1 MGAPNVS
8 AETLIFATQLGSAD
22 GDWAAYLTG
31 AIMDSPAI
39 TSEILEQIQ
48 VWNFDQAWELFLHPL
63 ASTELAQKLKDEY
76 VFADLIS
83 GNSREEISAIIE
95 AKLEQGSNKTAEE
108 QFQLGETFYD
118 DKSFSHAL
126 PILKSAADQ
135 GHDLAAEK
143 TANCYSKLG
152 YPELAVPY
160 WEFCRT
166 EGNHSANT
174 NYANYLTSINRNLE
188 FALRL
193 WKEAAEAGIPQAA
206 FNLGVWLKNSG
217 DVEKGKL
224 YLKKAGELGYLDGY
238 FVLAGVFYKEEDWD
252 SMNEFLA
259 PLLEI
264 GDKRAVTMQKAVQ
277 EKLKE
282 SEFIDAEDEE
292 DDEYVFHSFGERTI
306 KLDDA

>member
-1 MGAPNVS
+1 
-8 AETLIFATQLGSAD
+8 
-22 GDWAAYLTG
+22 
-31 AIMDSPAI
+31 
-39 TSEILEQIQ
+39 
-48 VWNFDQAWELFLHPL
+48 
-63 ASTELAQKLKDEY
+63 
-76 VFADLIS
+76 
-83 GNSREEISAIIE
+83 
-95 AKLEQGSNKTAEE
+95 
-108 QFQLGETFYD
+108 
-118 DKSFSHAL
+118 
-126 PILKSAADQ
+126 
-135 GHDLAAEK
+135 
-143 TANCYSKLG
+143 
-152 YPELAVPY
+152 
-160 WEFCRT
+160 
-166 EGNHSANT
+166 
-174 NYANYLTSINRNLE
+174 LE

-252 SMNEFLA
+252 SMDEFLA